1 MKQGPQHAPH
11 VPEDAFFIE
20 RELALTGHEARSARL
35 LVWTGVALLVAL
47 LVWAALAEID
57 EVTRGEG
64 KVIPAGHVQVVQ
76 AVDGGV
82 VSEIK
87 VQEGDVV
94 DKSSL
99 LLRIDATRFQ
109 SSLREN
115 RAEYLSLLGKA
126 ARLRALANNGALSLP
141 AEVVTESPQ
150 VARTEQL
157 LYENRRQEIAAQLGI
172 ARQQLEQRR
181 QELNE
186 VESRYHQAVQAL
198 TLTEREL
205 RMTEPLLADGAVSE
219 VEVLR
224 LRRDVSRFK
233 GERDAAEAQQPRIE
247 SAIREAERKIQE
259 VDLTFRGQARNE
271 LADTEAK
278 LSGLEEGSVGLADR
292 VLRTEVRSP
301 VRGTVKTLKV
311 KTLGGVVQPGTEVV
325 EIVPLEDSL
334 LLEARIQPKDIA
346 FLRPGQRARVRFTA
360 YDFTKYGGLEAVLE
374 QIGADTVTDDKGN
387 AYYLVRVRTASTFVG
402 NKSRPILP
410 GMVAEVDILTGK
422 RTVLSYL
429 LKPVLRARQ
438 YALTER

>member
-1 MKQGPQHAPH
+1 MKNGPQNAPH

-35 LVWTGVALLVAL
+35 LVWTGLALLVAL

-87 VQEGDVV
+87 VREGDIV
-94 DKSSL
+94 DKGAL

-115 RAEYLSLLGKA
+115 RAEYLALLGKA
-126 ARLRALANNGALSLP
+126 ARLRALASGTGLILP
-141 AEVVTESPQ
+141 PEVVKESPQ

-157 LYENRRQEIAAQLGI
+157 LYENRRQEIAAQIGI
-172 ARQQLEQRR
+172 AQQQLQQRR
-181 QELNE
+181 QELGE
-186 VESRYHQAVQAL
+186 VESRYNQAVQAL

-233 GERDAAEAQQPRIE
+233 GERDSAEAQQPRIE
-247 SAIREAERKIQE
+247 SSIREAARKIQE
-259 VDLTFRGQARNE
+259 VELTFRGQARNE

-292 VLRTEVRSP
+292 VMRTEVRSP
-301 VRGTVKTLKV
+301 VKGTVKTLKV

-360 YDFTKYGGLEAVLE
+360 YDFTKYGGLEAALE

-387 AYYLVRVRTASTFVG
+387 AFYLVRVRTASAFIG
-402 NKSRPILP
+402 DKSRPILP